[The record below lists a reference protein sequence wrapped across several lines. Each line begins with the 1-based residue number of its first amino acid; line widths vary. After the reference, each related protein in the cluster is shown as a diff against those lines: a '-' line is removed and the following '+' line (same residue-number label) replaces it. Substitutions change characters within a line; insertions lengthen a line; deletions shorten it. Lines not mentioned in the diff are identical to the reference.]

1 MRFVKIRSCTLYK
14 VAHWLLPNKTEDGG
28 TFLRAN
34 GEPSAMRRRRW
45 SSRGGWTPEWRA
57 RCRSHGPRGSWGWWK
72 WITNKH
78 KSGKL
83 QASAPELPRL
93 RKTIKPRQTLW
104 RQRGREKAKK
114 NWWGG
119 GWTDRKSEGYW
130 DRTAVFSLTA
140 ARLRLANLD
149 LFTCTFSRDQSELS
163 DGPPRWRN
171 DDATSSLRRRVRDTR
186 LPALTAIV
194 RHTWRSGD
202 PRTGIRRQPRTTVAR
217 NISPLLNPKG
227 VQARTKLLFLWSL
240 KRYCPQSQWLHVW
253 KHRRHASET
262 DLGIIAALVSR
273 RRRPWRETR
282 PDGVCSAASSE
293 Q

>member
-1 MRFVKIRSCTLYK
+1 MHFVKIRSCTLYK

-119 GWTDRKSEGYW
+119 GELTGSQKATETEPQCFHSPRLVCGSPILIFSPAPSAGIK
-130 DRTAVFSLTA
+130 VNSLTA
-140 ARLRLANLD
+140 PLAGEMTTLRLHYGGGSGILACRLWQRLLD
-149 LFTCTFSRDQSELS
+149 TPDAPEIREQELDDSR
-163 DGPPRWRN
+163 G
-171 DDATSSLRRRVRDTR
+171 RR
-186 LPALTAIV
+186 
-194 RHTWRSGD
+194 
-202 PRTGIRRQPRTTVAR
+202 
-217 NISPLLNPKG
+217 
-227 VQARTKLLFLWSL
+227 
-240 KRYCPQSQWLHVW
+240 
-253 KHRRHASET
+253 
-262 DLGIIAALVSR
+262 
-273 RRRPWRETR
+273 
-282 PDGVCSAASSE
+282 
-293 Q
+293 